1 MGKKPFKSPFENQ
14 PKRSSFGSF
23 VTVNSK
29 SLSVKD
35 KGTSISIKSDPL
47 NVWSLPGYVWES
59 KLSYDE
65 CCYYIILQAQASIVV
80 VYVDEVKLP
89 ELAGTLRNLV
99 STVISVTLKTQRAQA
114 AKALAAAQHNIGKG
128 CVIILSP
135 QMSVFAESCLPQNL
149 QIKSIIHIGFTSP
162 ADFER
167 RCVLDRNVTV
177 IKKDDGK
184 GIIDL
189 KLKNNNKAAQIEHIH
204 IMPLLSNLMKLNE
217 KTKRFEYEKLW
228 TSIVQRRVSA
238 AKKLHFAS
246 IEGKAL
252 NGGKEDN
259 DFSDFI
265 EIKIQDSERDLKKGI
280 SGKIE
285 ALRNKLKILMSIPLP
300 GTTID
305 NRDDKAKDKKLNE
318 SKVNGK
324 NINSSSTDKP
334 LLIDSSSTVR
344 EKMELLGMIA
354 LPAKG
359 GEMHKLAEMG
369 RSLAATRWI
378 DSVPSSSPTN
388 IALCG
393 ECLYPWGEVR
403 YGASC
408 DKESL
413 KVRSVL
419 NAFREYVSSKTGGKI
434 PKRWEE
440 TDFVSKKLEKTL
452 KGGRVVGFGW
462 RPHIRG
468 DDEWGGSYGKCC
480 GHNEVVMFYC
490 RPFMPLEVLNTHVC
504 SKFSPAPGNEGYDG
518 CLEFLQSQCRWFQR
532 SMTVWDDKYFHF
544 ICPDAVDRPFLK
556 SSLLTWSV
564 PRIRIF
570 MLNMRYFTVQCEGQI
585 DPKYLLDSI
594 DLLLSFA
601 CSDFS
606 IDGLN
611 CGVKVQRLIC
621 SYLLIGT
628 TNAWSKANKSNR

>member
-1 MGKKPFKSPFENQ
+1 MGKKPFKSPTENQ
-14 PKRSSFGSF
+14 PRRSSIGSF

-29 SLSVKD
+29 TLSVKD
-35 KGTSISIKSDPL
+35 KGATTFVNSDPP
-47 NVWSLPGYVWES
+47 NVWSLPGYIWES

-65 CCYYIILQAQASIVV
+65 CCYSIILQAQASTVV
-80 VYVDEVKLP
+80 VFIDEEKLP
-89 ELAGTLRNLV
+89 ELAGTLRSLV

-114 AKALAAAQHNIGKG
+114 AKALAAAAHHRVGNG
-128 CVIILSP
+128 CVIMLSP
-135 QMSVFAESCLPQNL
+135 QMAVFAESCLPHSL

-177 IKKDDGK
+177 IKKNDGK
-184 GIIDL
+184 EIKEL
-189 KLKNNNKAAQIEHIH
+189 RNKNNNNKAVHVHI
-204 IMPLLSNLMKLNE
+204 IPLIANPIKLNE
-217 KTKRFEYEKLW
+217 KTKRYEYEKLW
-228 TSIVQRRVSA
+228 TSIVQRRVST

-246 IEGKAL
+246 IEGMAL
-252 NGGKEDN
+252 SLVKGDS

-265 EIKIQDSERDLKKGI
+265 EIKISDSERDLKKGI

-300 GTTID
+300 GMKVD
-305 NRDDKAKDKKLNE
+305 NEVDKEKCIKINE
-318 SKVNGK
+318 SDMEFKKINVN
-324 NINSSSTDKP
+324 STNRSP
-334 LLIDSSSTVR
+334 LIDSSSTVR

-359 GEMHKLAEMG
+359 GEMHKLAETG

-378 DSVPSSSPTN
+378 DSVPLSSSLN
-388 IALCG
+388 VALCG
-393 ECLYPWGEVR
+393 KCIYPWGEVR

-468 DDEWGGSYGKCC
+468 DEEWGGSYGKCC

-504 SKFSPAPGNEGYDG
+504 SKVSPAPGNEGYDG
-518 CLEFLQSQCRWFQR
+518 CLEFLQSQCKWFGR
-532 SMTVWDDKYFHF
+532 SMTVWDDKYFHY
-544 ICPDAVDRPFLK
+544 IGSDAVDRPYLK
-556 SSLLTWSV
+556 NSLLTWSV
-564 PRIRIF
+564 PRIRFF
-570 MLNMRYFTVQCEGQI
+570 MLNMRYFTVQCGGQI
-585 DPKYLLDSI
+585 DPKLLLDSI
-594 DLLLSFA
+594 DLLLLFA
-601 CSDFS
+601 CGNFS
-606 IDGLN
+606 IEGLN
-611 CGVKVQRLIC
+611 CGVKVQRLIS

-628 TNAWSKANKSNR
+628 TNSWAKANKSNR

>member
-1 MGKKPFKSPFENQ
+1 MGKKPFKSPSENQ
-14 PKRSSFGSF
+14 PKRSSSF

-29 SLSVKD
+29 SLSAKD
-35 KGTSISIKSDPL
+35 KGTSVSVKSDPS

-65 CCYYIILQAQASIVV
+65 CCYNIILQAQANIVV
-80 VYVDEVKLP
+80 VYVDEEMLP
-89 ELAGTLRNLV
+89 ELAGTLRSLV
-99 STVISVTLKTQRAQA
+99 STVISVTLKTLRAQA
-114 AKALAAAQHNIGKG
+114 AKALAAAHHDIGKG

-149 QIKSIIHIGFTSP
+149 QIKSIIHVGFTSP

-189 KLKNNNKAAQIEHIH
+189 KKKNNNKAAQTEHIH
-204 IMPLLSNLMKLNE
+204 IIPSLSNPVNTNE
-217 KTKRFEYEKLW
+217 RTKIYEYEKQW

-259 DFSDFI
+259 GFSDFI
-265 EIKIQDSERDLKKGI
+265 ETKIPDSERDLKKGV

-300 GTTID
+300 GTIID
-305 NRDDKAKDKKLNE
+305 NSGDKEKDKKLNE
-318 SKVNGK
+318 NKVNGI
-324 NINSSSTDKP
+324 NMNSSDRP
-334 LLIDSSSTVR
+334 PLIDSSSTVR

-378 DSVPSSSPTN
+378 DSVPSSSSSTN

-393 ECLYPWGEVR
+393 ECSYPWGEVR

-419 NAFREYVSSKTGGKI
+419 NAFREYISSKTGGKI

-504 SKFSPAPGNEGYDG
+504 SKVSPAPGNEGYDG
-518 CLEFLQSQCRWFQR
+518 CLEFLQSQCRWFHR

-544 ICPDAVDRPFLK
+544 ICPDAVDRPFSK

-564 PRIRIF
+564 PKIRIF

-601 CSDFS
+601 CGKSS

-628 TNAWSKANKSNR
+628 TNAWAKAIKSNR